1 MGNSPQA
8 IHPTHTP
15 AVLQL
20 SHPKGLTMNT
30 THHIQPNG
38 KTTTPSN
45 ASITHIIS
53 GNADINDYS
62 ARRLVGLGK
71 NQPTKPQHIAKLLKF
86 TAWQHRIKTGEELK
100 LYARLTTHLNHCTTA
115 APTSTY
121 ISLLF
126 YTSPSNSDYL
136 GLAITDTIN
145 DATDDY
151 SQNRKL
157 LAASGNTFE
166 VAHLAY
172 STDSDKIEV
181 PLNLDAPVPNK

>member
-1 MGNSPQA
+1 MNA
-8 IHPTHTP
+8 IH
-15 AVLQL
+15 
-20 SHPKGLTMNT
+20 
-30 THHIQPNG
+30 HIHPNG

-45 ASITHIIS
+45 ASITHIIR
-53 GNADINDYS
+53 GNPTINDYS

-86 TAWQHRIKTGEELK
+86 TAWQYRIKTGEEPK
-100 LYARLTTHLNHCTTA
+100 LYARLTAHPNHCTTE
-115 APTSTY
+115 APTSIYY

-126 YTSPSNSDYL
+126 YTAPSNGDYL
-136 GLAITDTIN
+136 GLAATDTIE
-145 DATDDY
+145 DVTSDY

-166 VAHLAY
+166 VAHLSY
-172 STDSDKIEV
+172 SDDSNMIGV

>member
-1 MGNSPQA
+1 MS
-8 IHPTHTP
+8 
-15 AVLQL
+15 
-20 SHPKGLTMNT
+20 T
-30 THHIQPNG
+30 THYIRPNG

-45 ASITHIIS
+45 VNITHIIS

-71 NQPTKPQHIAKLLKF
+71 NRPTQPQHIAKLLKF
-86 TAWQHRIKTGEELK
+86 TAWQYRIKTGDEPK
-100 LYARLTTHLNHCTTA
+100 LYARMTAYPNHGTTE
-115 APTSTY
+115 APTSIY

-126 YTSPSNSDYL
+126 YTTTLNGEYL
-136 GLAITDTIN
+136 GLAVTDTIE
-145 DATDDY
+145 DTTADY
-151 SQNRKL
+151 LQNRKL

-181 PLNLDAPVPNK
+181 PLNLNAPVPNK

>member
-1 MGNSPQA
+1 
-8 IHPTHTP
+8 
-15 AVLQL
+15 
-20 SHPKGLTMNT
+20 MNT
-30 THHIQPNG
+30 THYIHPNG

-45 ASITHIIS
+45 ANITHIIS
-53 GNADINDYS
+53 GHPNINDYS

-86 TAWQHRIKTGEELK
+86 TTWQHRIKTGDEPK
-100 LYARLTTHLNHCTTA
+100 LYARMTAYPNHGTTE
-115 APTSTY
+115 APTSIY

-126 YTSPSNSDYL
+126 YTTALNGEYL
-136 GLAITDTIN
+136 GLAVTDTIE
-145 DATDDY
+145 DTTADY
-151 SQNRKL
+151 LQNRKL

-181 PLNLDAPVPNK
+181 PLNLNAPVPNK